1 MEATGRPVAIENC
14 NNEHAPSPRGNA
26 DWADH
31 GGQCPYNWYRS
42 STDINPSW
50 ASIMNNFASVV
61 GPTQNLT
68 HPMSHPGCW
77 AYPDMRA
84 CALHAAGATL
94 ALLAAIDR
102 PPATHFTRGAQ
113 SRGIERTRQL

>member
-84 CALHAAGATL
+84 CALHLGSWRNAGTA
-94 ALLAAIDR
+94 R
-102 PPATHFTRGAQ
+102 CHR
-113 SRGIERTRQL
+113 